1 MAVPL
6 VFLHLQLGSRVFCV
20 CEAITRI
27 PIPCSI
33 QDVYAVCVSPRMAE
47 QSIAAISQAD
57 GSLPEDSKIS
67 IINLFF
73 KMRKKGD
80 YSFLAFYKN

>member
-6 VFLHLQLGSRVFCV
+6 VFCIFNWEAGFFCV

-67 IINLFF
+67 IINL
-73 KMRKKGD
+73 
-80 YSFLAFYKN
+80 KNYGVQ